1 MEDDMSVLKKVTV
14 TNLSNKS
21 VAGCGAKYTVD
32 VTFDQYTIPYTILIG
47 ANDKLTNAICE
58 EPGLLECVRVESFK
72 TYFQSDFV
80 ELVRALVE
88 YCVREMIKYGFKR
101 NSFSL

>member
-1 MEDDMSVLKKVTV
+1 MSVLKKVML
-14 TNLSNKS
+14 TNLRNKS
-21 VAGCGAKYTVD
+21 IADCGTKYTVD
-32 VTFDQYTIPYTILIG
+32 VTFDHYTIPYTILIG
-47 ANDKLTNAICE
+47 ANDKLTSAICE
-58 EPGLLECVRVESFK
+58 EPNLLERVRVELFK
-72 TYFQSDFV
+72 VYFQSDFI